1 MRRGEIWWASLP
13 EPAGSGPGF
22 RRPLLVISANS
33 FNESRIGTVVAAV
46 ITSNLRLADAP
57 GNVRLPLKGTGLA
70 KASVVNV
77 SQIITVDK
85 TFLAQRIGRIN
96 LRLLAEVDDGL
107 RLVLAVQHASR
118 DHPT

>member
-22 RRPLLVISANS
+22 RRPLLIVSANS
-33 FNESRIGTVVAAV
+33 FNESRISTVVAAV

-57 GNVRLPLKGTGLA
+57 GNVRLPIKGTRLT
-70 KASVVNV
+70 KASAVNV

-85 TFLAQRIGRIN
+85 TFLTQRIGRLN
-96 LRLLAEVDDGL
+96 PRLLAEVDDGL
-107 RLVLAVQHASR
+107 RLVF
-118 DHPT
+118 TI

>member
-1 MRRGEIWWASLP
+1 MRRGEIWWALLP

-22 RRPLLVISANS
+22 RRPLLIVSANS
-33 FNESRIGTVVAAV
+33 FNDSRISTVVAAV

-57 GNVRLPLKGTGLA
+57 GNVRLPVKGTGLT

-85 TFLAQRIGRIN
+85 AFLTQRIGR
-96 LRLLAEVDDGL
+96 LHPRLLAEVDDGL
-107 RLVLAVQHASR
+107 RLVL
-118 DHPT
+118 TI

>member
-22 RRPLLVISANS
+22 RRPLLIVSANS
-33 FNESRIGTVVAAV
+33 FNDSRISTVVAAV

-57 GNVRLPLKGTGLA
+57 GNVRLPVKGTGLT

-85 TFLAQRIGRIN
+85 TFLTERIGRLN
-96 LRLLAEVDDGL
+96 PRLLAEVDDGL
-107 RLVLAVQHASR
+107 RLVLSI
-118 DHPT
+118 